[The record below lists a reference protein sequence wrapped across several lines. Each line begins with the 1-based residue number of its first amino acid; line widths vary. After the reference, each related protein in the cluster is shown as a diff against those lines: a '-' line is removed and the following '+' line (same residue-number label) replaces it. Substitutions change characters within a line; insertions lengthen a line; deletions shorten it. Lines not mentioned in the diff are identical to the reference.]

1 MNKSKTKPLSREFRA
16 VGRDLSAR
24 LLAGLLPAFLPVAP
38 LERGRD
44 GHQQDRQCRMR
55 REETCVRLVRDR
67 LRPIDMYS
75 ISIINLLVS

>member
-24 LLAGLLPAFLPVAP
+24 LLAGSLPAFPWHHLNV
-38 LERGRD
+38 D
-44 GHQQDRQCRMR
+44 GTSAGQAVSNEMR

>member
-24 LLAGLLPAFLPVAP
+24 LLAGRLAACLPVA

-44 GHQQDRQCRMR
+44 INQQDRQCRMR
-55 REETCVRLVRDR
+55 REETCVQLVRDR

>member
-44 GHQQDRQCRMR
+44 
-55 REETCVRLVRDR
+55 
-67 LRPIDMYS
+67 
-75 ISIINLLVS
+75 ISRTGSVE